1 MTVIRK
7 RTGDKG
13 GCCNPY
19 SELQLEIERV
29 DQTAIDAKT
38 IANNA
43 EATVNANMGKINDA
57 IAIAPQVETNTANIS
72 QHENRINTNTT
83 NINKNTIDIQEQD
96 KDITAL
102 KTKTIQNENRINTNT
117 TNINK
122 NTTDIQK
129 QGEDIVALKTKTNEN
144 ENRINTNTTNINK
157 NTTDIQKQG
166 EDIVALKTKTNDNS
180 AAIKV
185 LEDEVGPE
193 TVAGTIQYR
202 LKNIDTKLPT
212 AIKEVEM
219 VADASTVTHKATHI
233 SGTAES
239 DALPVVSR
247 TQAGI
252 MSASVYAAMEDVIA
266 NNTSRISVLEQSA
279 LTYDISGLVSADP
292 TNAEISAAF
301 QQKYPNIPI
310 QPGIRVAD
318 YNNAHFW
325 QYGNNM
331 WILLTQINIQ
341 TATNDSLGI
350 VKGSNTDGKV
360 FVETD
365 GSMSLKGYDA
375 LVSKDA
381 THDSKINTLEV
392 GLGNANAR
400 IDATN
405 TNVAN
410 NAADI
415 VAANNEIATN
425 TNDINGLK
433 GRMATAEEQIATHD
447 TKINQHTQSINGL
460 TTDVNGLE
468 SRMSTAEGQ
477 ISTNE
482 TNINQHTQSIN
493 GLSTDVND
501 LKSRMST
508 AEGQISTNETNIN
521 QHTQSING
529 LSTDVNGL
537 KTSKQDKLIA
547 GNGISIA
554 GDGKTISASGAWII
568 HDHANTDDI
577 FTVSITDSQHP
588 VYLNILKDLK
598 FCVYNI
604 FGPKSLSTSANRPP
618 SIEYLEF
625 NLPKGNYAIQCYSL
639 IGITFLYQDAPSPQQ
654 TSSTYQSYIGVS
666 STGEVSLNLK
676 FRYKRDSDK
685 QIVTTE
691 KQLFIT
697 PKENMQHRVYQLP
710 DIINNYNMAKAVG
723 IKNYDYPD
731 KEIISAL
738 LIKYQN

>member
-13 GCCNPY
+13 GCCSPY

-29 DQTAIDAKT
+29 DRTALDAKT
-38 IANNA
+38 TANNA
-43 EATVNANMGKINDA
+43 EATVNTNMDKINDA
-57 IAIAPQVETNTANIS
+57 IAVVPQVETNTENIA
-72 QHENRINTNTT
+72 QHESRINTNTT

-96 KDITAL
+96 KDIAAL
-102 KTKTIQNENRINTNT
+102 KTKTIENENRINTNT

-122 NTTDIQK
+122 NTNDIQK
-129 QGEDIVALKTKTNEN
+129 QGEDIAALKTKTNEN

-157 NTTDIQKQG
+157 NTNDIQKQS
-166 EDIVALKTKTNDNS
+166 EDIAALKTKTNDNS
-180 AAIKV
+180 AAIEA
-185 LEDEVGPE
+185 LENEVGPE

-219 VADASTVTHKATHI
+219 IADASTVTHKATHI

-247 TQAGI
+247 EQAGI

-279 LTYDISGLVSADP
+279 LTYDISGLVSSDP

-301 QQKYPNIPI
+301 HQKYPNIPI

-331 WILLTQINIQ
+331 WILLTQIDIQ
-341 TATNDSLGI
+341 PATNGSLGV
-350 VKGSNTDGKV
+350 VKGSTIDGKI

-381 THDSKINTLEV
+381 THDSKIGTLET

-410 NAADI
+410 NAQDI
-415 VAANNEIATN
+415 ATANGNISTN

-433 GRMATAEEQIATHD
+433 GRMDTAEGQIATHE
-447 TKINQHTQSINGL
+447 TKITQNTQSINGL
-460 TTDVNGLE
+460 TTDVNG
-468 SRMSTAEGQ
+468 
-477 ISTNE
+477 
-482 TNINQHTQSIN
+482 
-493 GLSTDVND
+493 

-508 AEGQISTNETNIN
+508 AEGQISTNETNITQN
-521 QHTQSING
+521 TQSINGLTTDVNGLKSRMSTAEGQISTNETNIDQHTQSING
-529 LSTDVNGL
+529 LSTEINGL
-537 KTSKQDKLIA
+537 KTSKQDKLTA
-547 GNGISIA
+547 GNNITIENNVISVKQWKVLQSSTPSSLRTIYEMTSSAITVKKTFRIKVCFGTINYDGGVHATLGSIEKGVYAINSNKSVCSVGA
-554 GDGKTISASGAWII
+554 GATMAQEGNSNSTLFIGWCLSRYKNASTGSVLQLSYGTQIMASLI
-568 HDHANTDDI
+568 D
-577 FTVSITDSQHP
+577 
-588 VYLNILKDLK
+588 KD
-598 FCVYNI
+598 YNI
-604 FGPKSLSTSANRPP
+604 PADTVRYDVNVDNCNTFNNNGGLGPYTFC
-618 SIEYLEF
+618 IEYLDE
-625 NLPKGNYAIQCYSL
+625 
-639 IGITFLYQDAPSPQQ
+639 
-654 TSSTYQSYIGVS
+654 
-666 STGEVSLNLK
+666 
-676 FRYKRDSDK
+676 
-685 QIVTTE
+685 
-691 KQLFIT
+691 
-697 PKENMQHRVYQLP
+697 
-710 DIINNYNMAKAVG
+710 
-723 IKNYDYPD
+723 
-731 KEIISAL
+731 
-738 LIKYQN
+738 

>member
-7 RTGDKG
+7 RSGDKG

-38 IANNA
+38 TANNA
-43 EATVNANMGKINDA
+43 EATVNANMGKINEA
-57 IAIAPQVETNTANIS
+57 IAVVPQVETNTENIAVHQGWLS
-72 QHENRINTNTT
+72 ANTT
-83 NINKNTIDIQEQD
+83 DINKNTSKLKEQE

-102 KTKTIQNENRINTNT
+102 KTKT
-117 TNINK
+117 
-122 NTTDIQK
+122 
-129 QGEDIVALKTKTNEN
+129 
-144 ENRINTNTTNINK
+144 
-157 NTTDIQKQG
+157 
-166 EDIVALKTKTNDNS
+166 NDS
-180 AAIKV
+180 AAAIKA

-202 LKNIDTKLPT
+202 LQDIDTKLPT

-219 VADASTVTHKATHI
+219 IADASTVTHKATHI

-279 LTYDISGLVSADP
+279 LTYDISGLVSANP

-301 QQKYPNIPI
+301 HQKYPNIPI

-318 YNNAHFW
+318 YDNAHFW
-325 QYGNNM
+325 QYGNGT
-331 WILLTQINIQ
+331 WIQLTQVANVQ
-341 TATNDSLGI
+341 TATNDSLGV

-415 VAANNEIATN
+415 VAANGNISTN

-433 GRMATAEEQIATHD
+433 GRMATAEGQIA
-447 TKINQHTQSINGL
+447 
-460 TTDVNGLE
+460 
-468 SRMSTAEGQ
+468 
-477 ISTNE
+477 
-482 TNINQHTQSIN
+482 
-493 GLSTDVND
+493 
-501 LKSRMST
+501 
-508 AEGQISTNETNIN
+508 TNETNIN

-537 KTSKQDKLIA
+537 KTDVNDLKNSKGGNWKVYTGTFNDLFTTQVSGSTYSISLNKPIHINFIHKLYASPYDKIFTNELTIMPFKYN
-547 GNGISIA
+547 GNLSNNIQYLYIGEVKLGLSGTSA
-554 GDGKTISASGAWII
+554 DGGKAYVYIKLSTTSGTEFSLRADENNKFTLKNTTDITIPNDYGRFAII
-568 HDHANTDDI
+568 HV
-577 FTVSITDSQHP
+577 F
-588 VYLNILKDLK
+588 
-598 FCVYNI
+598 
-604 FGPKSLSTSANRPP
+604 
-618 SIEYLEF
+618 E
-625 NLPKGNYAIQCYSL
+625 
-639 IGITFLYQDAPSPQQ
+639 
-654 TSSTYQSYIGVS
+654 
-666 STGEVSLNLK
+666 
-676 FRYKRDSDK
+676 
-685 QIVTTE
+685 
-691 KQLFIT
+691 
-697 PKENMQHRVYQLP
+697 
-710 DIINNYNMAKAVG
+710 
-723 IKNYDYPD
+723 
-731 KEIISAL
+731 
-738 LIKYQN
+738 

>member
-29 DQTAIDAKT
+29 DQTALDAKT
-38 IANNA
+38 TANNA
-43 EATVNANMGKINDA
+43 EAYLNTINGKVNEA
-57 IAIAPQVETNTANIS
+57 IAVVPQVQTNTEAITA
-72 QHENRINTNTT
+72 HGAELTDHDTRIHTNTIV
-83 NINKNTIDIQEQD
+83 NDQ
-96 KDITAL
+96 
-102 KTKTIQNENRINTNT
+102 QN
-117 TNINK
+117 
-122 NTTDIQK
+122 TDI
-129 QGEDIVALKTKTNEN
+129 A
-144 ENRINTNTTNINK
+144 
-157 NTTDIQKQG
+157 
-166 EDIVALKTKTNDNS
+166 ALKTKTNDN
-180 AAIKV
+180 ATAIEA

-219 VADASTVTHKATHI
+219 IANASTVTHKSTHI
-233 SGTAES
+233 SGTTES

-247 TQAGI
+247 EQAGI

-279 LTYDISGLVSADP
+279 PTYDISGLVGPNP

-301 QQKYPNIPI
+301 TQKYPNVPI
-310 QPGIRVAD
+310 QAGLRVAD
-318 YNNAHFW
+318 YDNAHFW
-325 QYGNNM
+325 QYGKNT
-331 WILLTQINIQ
+331 WILLTQIDVQ
-341 TATNDSLGI
+341 MATNQSLGI
-350 VKGSNTDGKV
+350 VKGSSTDGKI

-375 LVSKDA
+375 LVSKDT
-381 THDSKINTLEV
+381 THDSKISTLET
-392 GLGNANAR
+392 GLSNANAR

-410 NAADI
+410 NAAAI
-415 VAANNEIATN
+415 TAANGNISTN
-425 TNDINGLK
+425 TNDIDGLK
-433 GRMATAEEQIATHD
+433 GRMATTEGQIATHE
-447 TKINQHTQSINGL
+447 TK
-460 TTDVNGLE
+460 
-468 SRMSTAEGQ
+468 
-477 ISTNE
+477 
-482 TNINQHTQSIN
+482 
-493 GLSTDVND
+493 
-501 LKSRMST
+501 
-508 AEGQISTNETNIN
+508 IN

-537 KTSKQDKLIA
+537 KTDVNGLKTDVNGLKTDVNGLKDRMATAEGQIATHETKIDQHTQSINGLTTDVNNLKTNKQDKLIA

-554 GDGKTISASGAWII
+554 GDGKTISASGTWII

-577 FTVSITDSQHP
+577 FTVSITNSEQP

-598 FCVYNI
+598 FCIYNI
-604 FGPKSLSTSANRPP
+604 FGPKSVSTNRPP

-625 NLPKGNYAIQCYSL
+625 NLPKGNYAIQCYNY
-639 IGITFLYQDAPSPQQ
+639 IGINFLYRGENTPQQ
-654 TSSTYQSYIGVS
+654 TTNTYQSYISVS
-666 STGEVSLNLK
+666 STGEVSLYLK
-676 FRYKRDSDK
+676 FKYKRDSDK
-685 QIVTTE
+685 QLVNADQ
-691 KQLFIT
+691 QLLIT
-697 PKENMQHRVYQLP
+697 PKANMQHRVYQLP

-723 IKNYDYPD
+723 ISDSDYAN

>member
-7 RTGDKG
+7 RSGDKG

-38 IANNA
+38 TANNA
-43 EATVNANMGKINDA
+43 EATVNANMGKINEA
-57 IAIAPQVETNTANIS
+57 IAVVPQVETNTANIS

-102 KTKTIQNENRINTNT
+102 KTKT
-117 TNINK
+117 
-122 NTTDIQK
+122 
-129 QGEDIVALKTKTNEN
+129 
-144 ENRINTNTTNINK
+144 
-157 NTTDIQKQG
+157 
-166 EDIVALKTKTNDNS
+166 NDN
-180 AAIKV
+180 AVAIKA

-219 VADASTVTHKATHI
+219 IADASTVTHKATHI

-279 LTYDISGLVSADP
+279 LTYDISGLVSANP

-341 TATNDSLGI
+341 TATNDSLGT
-350 VKGSNTDGKV
+350 VKGSDTDGKV

-415 VAANNEIATN
+415 VTANGNISTN

-433 GRMATAEEQIATHD
+433 GRMATAEGQIATHE
-447 TKINQHTQSINGL
+447 TNINQHTQSINGL
-460 TTDVNGLE
+460 TTDVN
-468 SRMSTAEGQ
+468 A
-477 ISTNE
+477 IKTN
-482 TNINQHTQSIN
+482 
-493 GLSTDVND
+493 
-501 LKSRMST
+501 
-508 AEGQISTNETNIN
+508 
-521 QHTQSING
+521 
-529 LSTDVNGL
+529 
-537 KTSKQDKLIA
+537 KQDKLIA
-547 GNGISIA
+547 GTNITIGT
-554 GDGKTISASGAWII
+554 DGKTISASGGKEYTAGEGINISADGII
-568 HDHANTDDI
+568 STKAPTEITVYSPVVLYNKTYPNSVSQSTSDQVTTITFGTGKRTVNSYSIPTTNKLTTFSTKNISTQQYYFKYIDFVYPDFIPRDKTVNINVIVLDSEYSMIHTESKNIIINNLTD
-577 FTVSITDSQHP
+577 TD
-588 VYLNILKDLK
+588 YLNI
-598 FCVYNI
+598 
-604 FGPKSLSTSANRPP
+604 PLSTPRNKNWSV
-618 SIEYLEF
+618 YL
-625 NLPKGNYAIQCYSL
+625 
-639 IGITFLYQDAPSPQQ
+639 
-654 TSSTYQSYIGVS
+654 
-666 STGEVSLNLK
+666 
-676 FRYKRDSDK
+676 
-685 QIVTTE
+685 
-691 KQLFIT
+691 
-697 PKENMQHRVYQLP
+697 
-710 DIINNYNMAKAVG
+710 INASW
-723 IKNYDYPD
+723 D
-731 KEIISAL
+731 
-738 LIKYQN
+738 

>member
-7 RTGDKG
+7 RSGDKG

-38 IANNA
+38 TANNA
-43 EATVNANMGKINDA
+43 EATVNANMGKINEA
-57 IAIAPQVETNTANIS
+57 IAVVPQVETNTENIAVHQGWLS
-72 QHENRINTNTT
+72 ANTT
-83 NINKNTIDIQEQD
+83 DINKNASKLKEQE

-102 KTKTIQNENRINTNT
+102 KTKT
-117 TNINK
+117 
-122 NTTDIQK
+122 
-129 QGEDIVALKTKTNEN
+129 
-144 ENRINTNTTNINK
+144 
-157 NTTDIQKQG
+157 
-166 EDIVALKTKTNDNS
+166 NDS
-180 AAIKV
+180 ATAIKA

-202 LKNIDTKLPT
+202 LQDIDTKLPT

-219 VADASTVTHKATHI
+219 IADASTVTHKATHI

-301 QQKYPNIPI
+301 QQKYPSIPI

-415 VAANNEIATN
+415 VTANGNISTN

-433 GRMATAEEQIATHD
+433 GRMATAEGQIATHE
-447 TKINQHTQSINGL
+447 TKITQHTQSINGL
-460 TTDVNGLE
+460 TTDVN
-468 SRMSTAEGQ
+468 A
-477 ISTNE
+477 IKTN
-482 TNINQHTQSIN
+482 
-493 GLSTDVND
+493 
-501 LKSRMST
+501 
-508 AEGQISTNETNIN
+508 
-521 QHTQSING
+521 
-529 LSTDVNGL
+529 
-537 KTSKQDKLIA
+537 KQDKLIA
-547 GNGISIA
+547 GTNITIGT
-554 GDGKTISASGAWII
+554 DGKTISASGGKEYTAGEGINISADGII
-568 HDHANTDDI
+568 STKAPTEITVYSPVVLYSKKYPTSVSQSTSDQVTTITFGTGKRTVNSYSIPTTNKLTTFSTKNITTQQYYFKYIDFVYPDFIPRDKTVNINVIVLDNEYSMIYTESKNIIINNLTD
-577 FTVSITDSQHP
+577 TD
-588 VYLNILKDLK
+588 YLNI
-598 FCVYNI
+598 
-604 FGPKSLSTSANRPP
+604 PLSTCRN
-618 SIEYLEF
+618 INWNVYL
-625 NLPKGNYAIQCYSL
+625 
-639 IGITFLYQDAPSPQQ
+639 
-654 TSSTYQSYIGVS
+654 
-666 STGEVSLNLK
+666 
-676 FRYKRDSDK
+676 
-685 QIVTTE
+685 
-691 KQLFIT
+691 
-697 PKENMQHRVYQLP
+697 
-710 DIINNYNMAKAVG
+710 INASWN
-723 IKNYDYPD
+723 
-731 KEIISAL
+731 
-738 LIKYQN
+738 

>member
-7 RTGDKG
+7 RSGDKG

-43 EATVNANMGKINDA
+43 EATINSNMGKINDA

-83 NINKNTIDIQEQD
+83 NINKNTIDNQEQD

-102 KTKTIQNENRINTNT
+102 KTKTIENENRININT
-117 TNINK
+117 ININE
-122 NTTDIQK
+122 NTIDIQK
-129 QGEDIVALKTKTNEN
+129 QSEDIVALKTKTNN
-144 ENRINTNTTNINK
+144 
-157 NTTDIQKQG
+157 
-166 EDIVALKTKTNDNS
+166 NS
-180 AAIKV
+180 AAIEA

-219 VADASTVTHKATHI
+219 IADASTVTHKATHI

-415 VAANNEIATN
+415 VTANGNISTN

-447 TKINQHTQSINGL
+447 TKINQHTQSI
-460 TTDVNGLE
+460 
-468 SRMSTAEGQ
+468 S
-477 ISTNE
+477 
-482 TNINQHTQSIN
+482 
-493 GLSTDVND
+493 GLSTDING
-501 LKSRMST
+501 LNSRMST

-547 GNGISIA
+547 GTGIAIA
-554 GDGKTISASGAWII
+554 SDGKTISTIGGGLNVYTGSINDLI
-568 HDHANTDDI
+568 SFTSPKI
-577 FTVSITDSQHP
+577 FEIKKSFVFQVFMGFNCVS
-588 VYLNILKDLK
+588 VFL
-598 FCVYNI
+598 
-604 FGPKSLSTSANRPP
+604 PKSKYVSTEDLP
-618 SIEYLEF
+618 SIDFYF
-625 NLPKGNYAIQCYSL
+625 PKYDNRYAITL
-639 IGITFLYQDAPSPQQ
+639 WFLNGSV
-654 TSSTYQSYIGVS
+654 GVS
-666 STGEVSLNLK
+666 V
-676 FRYKRDSDK
+676 DSSSK
-685 QIVTTE
+685 ELQYMTQITTE
-691 KQLFIT
+691 TINYSQ
-697 PKENMQHRVYQLP
+697 ENRYRILTQ
-710 DIINNYNMAKAVG
+710 
-723 IKNYDYPD
+723 
-731 KEIISAL
+731 
-738 LIKYQN
+738 

>member
-7 RTGDKG
+7 RSGDKG

-38 IANNA
+38 TANNA
-43 EATVNANMGKINDA
+43 EATINANIGKINEA
-57 IAIAPQVETNTANIS
+57 IAIVPQVETNTENIAVHQGWLS
-72 QHENRINTNTT
+72 ANTT
-83 NINKNTIDIQEQD
+83 DINKNTSKLKEQE

-102 KTKTIQNENRINTNT
+102 KTKT
-117 TNINK
+117 
-122 NTTDIQK
+122 
-129 QGEDIVALKTKTNEN
+129 
-144 ENRINTNTTNINK
+144 
-157 NTTDIQKQG
+157 
-166 EDIVALKTKTNDNS
+166 NDS
-180 AAIKV
+180 AAAIEA
-185 LEDEVGPE
+185 LENEVGPE

-202 LKNIDTKLPT
+202 LQDIDTKLPT

-219 VADASTVTHKATHI
+219 IADASTVTHKATHI

-247 TQAGI
+247 EQAGI

-279 LTYDISGLVSADP
+279 LTYDISGLVSANP

-318 YNNAHFW
+318 YDNAHFW
-325 QYGNNM
+325 QYGNGT
-331 WILLTQINIQ
+331 WIQLTQVANVQI
-341 TATNDSLGI
+341 ATNDSLGV

-415 VAANNEIATN
+415 VTANGNISTN

-433 GRMATAEEQIATHD
+433 GRMATAEGQIATNE
-447 TKINQHTQSINGL
+447 TNINQHTQSINGL
-460 TTDVNGLE
+460 TTDVNALKTNKQNKL
-468 SRMSTAEGQ
+468 TAGD
-477 ISTNE
+477 
-482 TNINQHTQSIN
+482 NITI
-493 GLSTDVND
+493 VND
-501 LKSRMST
+501 
-508 AEGQISTNETNIN
+508 
-521 QHTQSING
+521 
-529 LSTDVNGL
+529 V
-537 KTSKQDKLIA
+537 
-547 GNGISIA
+547 
-554 GDGKTISASGAWII
+554 ISASGKKKIYTGTIESLIDWVPRQKFEIKQEFDIEFIYTNEQHAAHII
-568 HDHANTDDI
+568 RKTISKQKLTYRTTNSGWQASSMIYTFIDEQNQSNNQSVT
-577 FTVSITDSQHP
+577 FSITESFNNPSSP
-588 VYLNILKDLK
+588 VLIIKAIIK
-598 FCVYNI
+598 I
-604 FGPKSLSTSANRPP
+604 SSSLT
-618 SIEYLEF
+618 IYLE
-625 NLPKGNYAIQCYSL
+625 NHPDINYDDH
-639 IGITFLYQDAPSPQQ
+639 YQIND
-654 TSSTYQSYIGVS
+654 YQ
-666 STGEVSLNLK
+666 
-676 FRYKRDSDK
+676 
-685 QIVTTE
+685 VTTE
-691 KQLFIT
+691 DC
-697 PKENMQHRVYQLP
+697 P
-710 DIINNYNMAKAVG
+710 INQGGVG
-723 IKNYDYPD
+723 YKFRLYV
-731 KEIISAL
+731 
-738 LIKYQN
+738 

>member
-7 RTGDKG
+7 RSGDKG

-83 NINKNTIDIQEQD
+83 NINKNT
-96 KDITAL
+96 
-102 KTKTIQNENRINTNT
+102 
-117 TNINK
+117 
-122 NTTDIQK
+122 TDIQK
-129 QGEDIVALKTKTNEN
+129 QS
-144 ENRINTNTTNINK
+144 
-157 NTTDIQKQG
+157 

-180 AAIKV
+180 AAIEV

-219 VADASTVTHKATHI
+219 IADASTVTHKATHI

-266 NNTSRISVLEQSA
+266 NNTSRISILEQSA

-415 VAANNEIATN
+415 VTANGNISTN

-460 TTDVNGLE
+460 STD
-468 SRMSTAEGQ
+468 
-477 ISTNE
+477 
-482 TNINQHTQSIN
+482 IN
-493 GLSTDVND
+493 GLN
-501 LKSRMST
+501 SRMST

-547 GNGISIA
+547 GTGIAIA
-554 GDGKTISASGAWII
+554 SDGKTISTIGGGLNVYTGSINDLI
-568 HDHANTDDI
+568 SFTSTKI
-577 FTVSITDSQHP
+577 FEIKKSFVFQVFMGFNCVS
-588 VYLNILKDLK
+588 VFL
-598 FCVYNI
+598 
-604 FGPKSLSTSANRPP
+604 PKSKYVSTEDLP
-618 SIEYLEF
+618 SIEFYF
-625 NLPKGNYAIQCYSL
+625 PKFDKRYE
-639 IGITFLYQDAPSPQQ
+639 ITLWFLNGSV
-654 TSSTYQSYIGVS
+654 GVS
-666 STGEVSLNLK
+666 VGSSSKELQYMT
-676 FRYKRDSDK
+676 
-685 QIVTTE
+685 QITTE
-691 KQLFIT
+691 TINYSQ
-697 PKENMQHRVYQLP
+697 ENRYRILTQ
-710 DIINNYNMAKAVG
+710 
-723 IKNYDYPD
+723 
-731 KEIISAL
+731 
-738 LIKYQN
+738 

>member
-7 RTGDKG
+7 RSGDKG

-38 IANNA
+38 TANNA
-43 EATVNANMGKINDA
+43 EAMVNANMGKINEA
-57 IAIAPQVETNTANIS
+57 IAIVPQVETNTENIAIHQGWLS
-72 QHENRINTNTT
+72 ANTT
-83 NINKNTIDIQEQD
+83 DINKNTSKLKEQE

-102 KTKTIQNENRINTNT
+102 KTKT
-117 TNINK
+117 
-122 NTTDIQK
+122 
-129 QGEDIVALKTKTNEN
+129 
-144 ENRINTNTTNINK
+144 
-157 NTTDIQKQG
+157 
-166 EDIVALKTKTNDNS
+166 NDS
-180 AAIKV
+180 AAAIKA

-202 LKNIDTKLPT
+202 LQDIDTKLPT

-219 VADASTVTHKATHI
+219 IADASTVTHKATHI

-279 LTYDISGLVSADP
+279 LTYDISGLVSANP

-301 QQKYPNIPI
+301 HQKYPNIPI

-318 YNNAHFW
+318 YDNAHFW
-325 QYGNNM
+325 QYGNGT
-331 WILLTQINIQ
+331 WIQLTQVANVQ
-341 TATNDSLGI
+341 TATNDSLGV

-415 VAANNEIATN
+415 VTANGNISTN

-433 GRMATAEEQIATHD
+433 GRMATAEGQIATHE

-460 TTDVNGLE
+460 TTDVNGL
-468 SRMSTAEGQ
+468 
-477 ISTNE
+477 
-482 TNINQHTQSIN
+482 
-493 GLSTDVND
+493 
-501 LKSRMST
+501 K
-508 AEGQISTNETNIN
+508 
-521 QHTQSING
+521 
-529 LSTDVNGL
+529 TDVNGL
-537 KTSKQDKLIA
+537 KTDVNDKQGKWSVTNRSLTEFIVVDHTAKSVEITRDLFIEFFNRKSSNA
-547 GNGISIA
+547 IYHSSIIIPKIKYTNLNNNDNINFYNTNPGNGYYDLIYIVYK
-554 GDGKTISASGAWII
+554 DSG
-568 HDHANTDDI
+568 
-577 FTVSITDSQHP
+577 
-588 VYLNILKDLK
+588 
-598 FCVYNI
+598 
-604 FGPKSLSTSANRPP
+604 
-618 SIEYLEF
+618 
-625 NLPKGNYAIQCYSL
+625 YSL
-639 IGITFLYQDAPSPQQ
+639 GIHVHHDGISFTNPPDIDNYQ
-654 TSSTYQSYIGVS
+654 
-666 STGEVSLNLK
+666 L
-676 FRYKRDSDK
+676 
-685 QIVTTE
+685 TTE
-691 KQLFIT
+691 VLS
-697 PKENMQHRVYQLP
+697 
-710 DIINNYNMAKAVG
+710 
-723 IKNYDYPD
+723 KNDVKVDYCFR
-731 KEIISAL
+731 IRI
-738 LIKYQN
+738 QN

>member
-7 RTGDKG
+7 RSGDKG

-43 EATVNANMGKINDA
+43 EATINSNMGKINDA

-72 QHENRINTNTT
+72 QHEDRINTNTT

-102 KTKTIQNENRINTNT
+102 KTKTVENENRINTNT

-122 NTTDIQK
+122 NTIDIQK
-129 QGEDIVALKTKTNEN
+129 QSEDIVALKTKTNEN

-157 NTTDIQKQG
+157 NTTDIQKQS

-180 AAIKV
+180 AAIEV

-212 AIKEVEM
+212 AIKEVGI

-252 MSASVYAAMEDVIA
+252 ISASVYAAMEDVIA

-447 TKINQHTQSINGL
+447 TKITHN
-460 TTDVNGLE
+460 
-468 SRMSTAEGQ
+468 
-477 ISTNE
+477 
-482 TNINQHTQSIN
+482 TQSIN
-493 GLSTDVND
+493 GLSTDVNG

-521 QHTQSING
+521 G
-529 LSTDVNGL
+529 LTTDVNGL
-537 KTSKQDKLIA
+537 KTNKQNKLT
-547 GNGISIA
+547 A
-554 GDGKTISASGAWII
+554 GDNITIVNDVISASGKKKIYTGTIESLIDWVPRQKFEIKQEFDIEFIYTNAQGLAHIVRKTI
-568 HDHANTDDI
+568 SKQKLTYRSTNSGTFAKSMNYTFIDEQNQSDDQSVK
-577 FTVSITDSQHP
+577 FSITESFNNSSNPVLIIKATIRISPSLTIHLENHP
-588 VYLNILKDLK
+588 N
-598 FCVYNI
+598 
-604 FGPKSLSTSANRPP
+604 TS
-618 SIEYLEF
+618 YDDH
-625 NLPKGNYAIQCYSL
+625 
-639 IGITFLYQDAPSPQQ
+639 YQIND
-654 TSSTYQSYIGVS
+654 YQ
-666 STGEVSLNLK
+666 
-676 FRYKRDSDK
+676 
-685 QIVTTE
+685 VTTE
-691 KQLFIT
+691 DC
-697 PKENMQHRVYQLP
+697 P
-710 DIINNYNMAKAVG
+710 INQGGVG
-723 IKNYDYPD
+723 YKFRLYV
-731 KEIISAL
+731 
-738 LIKYQN
+738 

>member
-38 IANNA
+38 AANNA
-43 EATVNANMGKINDA
+43 EATVNANMDKINDA
-57 IAIAPQVETNTANIS
+57 IAIAPQVQTNTQNIA
-72 QHENRINTNTT
+72 QHESRINANTT
-83 NINKNTIDIQEQD
+83 EINKNTINIQEQD
-96 KDITAL
+96 KDIT
-102 KTKTIQNENRINTNT
+102 
-117 TNINK
+117 
-122 NTTDIQK
+122 
-129 QGEDIVALKTKTNEN
+129 ALKTKTNEN

-157 NTTDIQKQG
+157 NTNDIQKQS
-166 EDIVALKTKTNDNS
+166 EDIVALNTKTNDNS
-180 AAIKV
+180 AAIEA
-185 LEDEVGPE
+185 LEGEVGPE

-219 VADASTVTHKATHI
+219 IADASTVTHKATHI

-247 TQAGI
+247 DQAGI
-252 MSASVYAAMEDVIA
+252 MSSSVYAAMEDVIA

-331 WILLTQINIQ
+331 WVLLTQIDVQ
-341 TATNDSLGI
+341 VATNQSLGV
-350 VKGSNTDGKV
+350 VKGSDTDGKV

-375 LVSKDA
+375 LVAKDA
-381 THDSKINTLEV
+381 THDSRIDTLET
-392 GLGNANAR
+392 GLGDANAR

-410 NAADI
+410 NAQDI
-415 VAANNEIATN
+415 TTANGNISTN

-433 GRMATAEEQIATHD
+433 TRMD
-447 TKINQHTQSINGL
+447 
-460 TTDVNGLE
+460 
-468 SRMSTAEGQ
+468 TAEGQ
-477 ISTNE
+477 IATHE
-482 TNINQHTQSIN
+482 TKITQNTQSIN
-493 GLSTDVND
+493 GLSTDVNG

-521 QHTQSING
+521 QQTQSING
-529 LSTDVNGL
+529 LLTEVNAL
-537 KTSKQDKLIA
+537 KINAQTKPK
-547 GNGISIA
+547 
-554 GDGKTISASGAWII
+554 
-568 HDHANTDDI
+568 
-577 FTVSITDSQHP
+577 
-588 VYLNILKDLK
+588 
-598 FCVYNI
+598 VYN
-604 FGPKSLSTSANRPP
+604 GPIEDLIQYDGTYITTSGFIISYSYQGIYNRYIPP
-618 SIEYLEF
+618 LKILQT
-625 NLPKGNYAIQCYSL
+625 PINY
-639 IGITFLYQDAPSPQQ
+639 
-654 TSSTYQSYIGVS
+654 GVS
-666 STGEVSLNLK
+666 YYIDKIVIEND
-676 FRYKRDSDK
+676 YKMG
-685 QIVTTE
+685 IVITKSSPTE
-691 KQLFIT
+691 DVYVIKVMIGGNTATKVNTFI
-697 PKENMQHRVYQLP
+697 
-710 DIINNYNMAKAVG
+710 NYSNHNEYM
-723 IKNYDYPD
+723 IYTY
-731 KEIISAL
+731 
-738 LIKYQN
+738 

>member
-38 IANNA
+38 TANNA
-43 EATVNANMGKINDA
+43 EATINANIDKVNEA
-57 IAIAPQVETNTANIS
+57 IAVVPQVETNTGNIA
-72 QHENRINTNTT
+72 QHESRINANTT
-83 NINKNTIDIQEQD
+83 DINKNKIDIQEQG
-96 KDITAL
+96 KDIAAL
-102 KTKTIQNENRINTNT
+102 KTKA
-117 TNINK
+117 
-122 NTTDIQK
+122 TDN
-129 QGEDIVALKTKTNEN
+129 A
-144 ENRINTNTTNINK
+144 
-157 NTTDIQKQG
+157 
-166 EDIVALKTKTNDNS
+166 
-180 AAIKV
+180 AAIKA

-202 LKNIDTKLPT
+202 LKDIDTKLPT

-219 VADASTVTHKATHI
+219 IADASTVTHKATHI
-233 SGTAES
+233 SGAAES

-247 TQAGI
+247 DQAGI

-331 WILLTQINIQ
+331 WILLTQVNIQ
-341 TATNDSLGI
+341 TATNESLGI
-350 VKGSNTDGKV
+350 VKGSNADGKV

-381 THDSKINTLEV
+381 THDSKIGTLEA

-415 VAANNEIATN
+415 VTANGNISTN
-425 TNDINGLK
+425 TNDISGLK
-433 GRMATAEEQIATHD
+433 GRMATAEGQIATHE
-447 TKINQHTQSINGL
+447 TKIDQHTQSINGL
-460 TTDVNGLE
+460 TTDVNTL
-468 SRMSTAEGQ
+468 Q
-477 ISTNE
+477 
-482 TNINQHTQSIN
+482 
-493 GLSTDVND
+493 
-501 LKSRMST
+501 
-508 AEGQISTNETNIN
+508 
-521 QHTQSING
+521 
-529 LSTDVNGL
+529 
-537 KTSKQDKLIA
+537 TSKQSNWHVTNRTIQSIITVDNNYVHVTEDVIIELFFFQSSDHTVTMIHILKGDYTFDKSGYIYFKGGQYYNSQDELMIRVNRENVNLYQIKIH
-547 GNGISIA
+547 GQSIPPNV
-554 GDGKTISASGAWII
+554 
-568 HDHANTDDI
+568 NTD
-577 FTVSITDSQHP
+577 
-588 VYLNILKDLK
+588 L
-598 FCVYNI
+598 
-604 FGPKSLSTSANRPP
+604 
-618 SIEYLEF
+618 
-625 NLPKGNYAIQCYSL
+625 
-639 IGITFLYQDAPSPQQ
+639 
-654 TSSTYQSYIGVS
+654 STYQY
-666 STGEVSLNLK
+666 
-676 FRYKRDSDK
+676 
-685 QIVTTE
+685 TTE
-691 KQLFIT
+691 IMPYTIQNEKGFRI
-697 PKENMQHRVYQLP
+697 RV
-710 DIINNYNMAKAVG
+710 K
-723 IKNYDYPD
+723 
-731 KEIISAL
+731 S
-738 LIKYQN
+738 

>member
-7 RTGDKG
+7 RSGDKG

-83 NINKNTIDIQEQD
+83 NINKNTIDIQEQG

-102 KTKTIQNENRINTNT
+102 KTKTIENENRINTNT
-117 TNINK
+117 ININN
-122 NTTDIQK
+122 NTIDIQEH
-129 QGEDIVALKTKTNEN
+129 GEDIVALKTKTNN
-144 ENRINTNTTNINK
+144 
-157 NTTDIQKQG
+157 
-166 EDIVALKTKTNDNS
+166 NS
-180 AAIKV
+180 AAIEV

-202 LKNIDTKLPT
+202 LKNIDAKLPT

-219 VADASTVTHKATHI
+219 IADASTVTHKATHI

-247 TQAGI
+247 TKAGI

-266 NNTSRISVLEQSA
+266 NNTSRIGVLEQSA
-279 LTYDISGLVSADP
+279 TTYDISGLVSADP

-350 VKGSNTDGKV
+350 VKGSDTDGKI

-415 VAANNEIATN
+415 VTANGNISTN

-447 TKINQHTQSINGL
+447 TKINQHTQSI
-460 TTDVNGLE
+460 T
-468 SRMSTAEGQ
+468 
-477 ISTNE
+477 
-482 TNINQHTQSIN
+482 
-493 GLSTDVND
+493 GLSTDVNG

-537 KTSKQDKLIA
+537 KSRMSTAEGQISTNETNINQHTQSI
-547 GNGISIA
+547 NGLS
-554 GDGKTISASGAWII
+554 
-568 HDHANTDDI
+568 TD
-577 FTVSITDSQHP
+577 VNNKE
-588 VYLNILKDLK
+588 NILKTSS
-598 FCVYNI
+598 
-604 FGPKSLSTSANRPP
+604 KSLSYYLSFPSNKLKVNYDFELLCYKYNGSDRLSITRINCPKGTYTLNNDKYVEFASQYNLYLRVKRDNSGNITYELNIENTTITDITNNYRIYSD
-618 SIEYLEF
+618 SIE
-625 NLPKGNYAIQCYSL
+625 
-639 IGITFLYQDAPSPQQ
+639 IGP
-654 TSSTYQSYIGVS
+654 TYFADNFSQ
-666 STGEVSLNLK
+666 
-676 FRYKRDSDK
+676 
-685 QIVTTE
+685 
-691 KQLFIT
+691 
-697 PKENMQHRVYQLP
+697 
-710 DIINNYNMAKAVG
+710 NYNVG
-723 IKNYDYPD
+723 YKIRSRDV
-731 KEIISAL
+731 
-738 LIKYQN
+738 

>member
-7 RTGDKG
+7 RSGDKG

-83 NINKNTIDIQEQD
+83 NINKNTIDIQEQN

-102 KTKTIQNENRINTNT
+102 KTKTI
-117 TNINK
+117 
-122 NTTDIQK
+122 
-129 QGEDIVALKTKTNEN
+129 EN

-157 NTTDIQKQG
+157 NTTDIQKQS
-166 EDIVALKTKTNDNS
+166 EDIVALKTKTNNNS
-180 AAIKV
+180 AAIEA
-185 LEDEVGPE
+185 LENEVGPE

-219 VADASTVTHKATHI
+219 IADASTVTHKATHI

-279 LTYDISGLVSADP
+279 LTYDISGLVSAEP

-415 VAANNEIATN
+415 VTANGNISTN

-447 TKINQHTQSINGL
+447 TKINQHTQSI
-460 TTDVNGLE
+460 
-468 SRMSTAEGQ
+468 S
-477 ISTNE
+477 
-482 TNINQHTQSIN
+482 
-493 GLSTDVND
+493 GLSTDVNG

-547 GNGISIA
+547 GEGIAIA
-554 GDGKTISASGAWII
+554 SDGKTISTIPTELKPHAGNLNDIVFFENNFKTFKILKNCVVQIISGDNYYFVHLYKMTVRARADQSNLNSMTFYATADDSRNKEVTLYAPAYEGGELTISI
-568 HDHANTDDI
+568 GTSSNGISNYQQITTDD
-577 FTVSITDSQHP
+577 FVKPSTNA
-588 VYLNILKDLK
+588 YRIL
-598 FCVYNI
+598 Y
-604 FGPKSLSTSANRPP
+604 
-618 SIEYLEF
+618 
-625 NLPKGNYAIQCYSL
+625 
-639 IGITFLYQDAPSPQQ
+639 
-654 TSSTYQSYIGVS
+654 
-666 STGEVSLNLK
+666 
-676 FRYKRDSDK
+676 
-685 QIVTTE
+685 
-691 KQLFIT
+691 
-697 PKENMQHRVYQLP
+697 
-710 DIINNYNMAKAVG
+710 
-723 IKNYDYPD
+723 
-731 KEIISAL
+731 
-738 LIKYQN
+738 

>member
-7 RTGDKG
+7 RSGDKG

-38 IANNA
+38 TANNA
-43 EATVNANMGKINDA
+43 EATINANIGKINEA
-57 IAIAPQVETNTANIS
+57 IAIVPQVETNTENIAVHQGWLS
-72 QHENRINTNTT
+72 ANTT
-83 NINKNTIDIQEQD
+83 DINKNTSKLKEQE

-102 KTKTIQNENRINTNT
+102 KTKT
-117 TNINK
+117 
-122 NTTDIQK
+122 
-129 QGEDIVALKTKTNEN
+129 
-144 ENRINTNTTNINK
+144 
-157 NTTDIQKQG
+157 
-166 EDIVALKTKTNDNS
+166 NDS
-180 AAIKV
+180 AAAIEA
-185 LEDEVGPE
+185 LENEVGPE

-202 LKNIDTKLPT
+202 LQDIDTKLPT

-219 VADASTVTHKATHI
+219 IADASTVTHKATHI

-247 TQAGI
+247 EQAGI

-279 LTYDISGLVSADP
+279 LTYDISGLVSANP

-318 YNNAHFW
+318 YDNAHFW
-325 QYGNNM
+325 QYGNGT
-331 WILLTQINIQ
+331 WIQLTQVANVQI
-341 TATNDSLGI
+341 ATNDSLGV

-415 VAANNEIATN
+415 VTANGNISTN

-433 GRMATAEEQIATHD
+433 GRMATAEGQIATNE
-447 TKINQHTQSINGL
+447 TNINQHTQSINGL
-460 TTDVNGLE
+460 TTDVNALKTNKQNKL
-468 SRMSTAEGQ
+468 TAGD
-477 ISTNE
+477 
-482 TNINQHTQSIN
+482 NITI
-493 GLSTDVND
+493 VND
-501 LKSRMST
+501 
-508 AEGQISTNETNIN
+508 
-521 QHTQSING
+521 
-529 LSTDVNGL
+529 V
-537 KTSKQDKLIA
+537 
-547 GNGISIA
+547 
-554 GDGKTISASGAWII
+554 ISASGKKKIYTGTIESLIDWVPRQKFEIKQEFDIEFIYTNEQHAAHII
-568 HDHANTDDI
+568 RKTISKQKLTYRTTDSGWQASSMIYTFIDEQNQSNNQSVT
-577 FTVSITDSQHP
+577 FSITESFNNPSSP
-588 VYLNILKDLK
+588 VLIIKAIIK
-598 FCVYNI
+598 I
-604 FGPKSLSTSANRPP
+604 SSSLT
-618 SIEYLEF
+618 IYLE
-625 NLPKGNYAIQCYSL
+625 NHPDINYDDH
-639 IGITFLYQDAPSPQQ
+639 YQIND
-654 TSSTYQSYIGVS
+654 YQ
-666 STGEVSLNLK
+666 
-676 FRYKRDSDK
+676 
-685 QIVTTE
+685 VTTE
-691 KQLFIT
+691 DC
-697 PKENMQHRVYQLP
+697 P
-710 DIINNYNMAKAVG
+710 INQGGVG
-723 IKNYDYPD
+723 YKFRLYV
-731 KEIISAL
+731 
-738 LIKYQN
+738 

>member
-38 IANNA
+38 AANNA
-43 EATVNANMGKINDA
+43 EATVNANMDKINDA
-57 IAIAPQVETNTANIS
+57 IAIAPQVQTNTQNIA
-72 QHENRINTNTT
+72 QHESRINANTT
-83 NINKNTIDIQEQD
+83 EINKNTINIQEQD
-96 KDITAL
+96 KDIT
-102 KTKTIQNENRINTNT
+102 
-117 TNINK
+117 
-122 NTTDIQK
+122 
-129 QGEDIVALKTKTNEN
+129 ALKTKTNEN

-157 NTTDIQKQG
+157 NTNDIQKQS
-166 EDIVALKTKTNDNS
+166 EDIVALNTKTNDNS

-185 LEDEVGPE
+185 LKNEVGPE

-219 VADASTVTHKATHI
+219 IADASTVTHKATHI

-247 TQAGI
+247 EQAGI

-331 WILLTQINIQ
+331 WVLLTQIDVQ
-341 TATNDSLGI
+341 VATNQSLGV
-350 VKGSNTDGKV
+350 VKGSDTDGKV

-375 LVSKDA
+375 LVAKDA
-381 THDSKINTLEV
+381 THDSRIDTLET
-392 GLGNANAR
+392 GLGDANAR

-415 VAANNEIATN
+415 VTANGEIATN
-425 TNDINGLK
+425 KNDISGLK
-433 GRMATAEEQIATHD
+433 GRMTTAEGQIATHETKID
-447 TKINQHTQSINGL
+447 QHTQSINGLSNDISGLNDRMSTDEGQISTHETKINQNTQSINGL
-460 TTDVNGLE
+460 TTDVNG
-468 SRMSTAEGQ
+468 
-477 ISTNE
+477 
-482 TNINQHTQSIN
+482 
-493 GLSTDVND
+493 

-521 QHTQSING
+521 QQTQSING
-529 LSTDVNGL
+529 LTTDVNKLTTDVNDLKNSKGGNWKVYTGTFNDLFTTQCSGSKYSISLNKPIHINFIHKLYASPYDKIFTNELTILPFKYSGNLSNNIQYLYMGEVKLGL
-537 KTSKQDKLIA
+537 SGTSADGGKAYVYIKLSTTS
-547 GNGISIA
+547 GIDFSLRA
-554 GDGKTISASGAWII
+554 DENNSFTLKNTIDITIPNDYGRFAII
-568 HDHANTDDI
+568 HV
-577 FTVSITDSQHP
+577 F
-588 VYLNILKDLK
+588 
-598 FCVYNI
+598 
-604 FGPKSLSTSANRPP
+604 
-618 SIEYLEF
+618 E
-625 NLPKGNYAIQCYSL
+625 
-639 IGITFLYQDAPSPQQ
+639 
-654 TSSTYQSYIGVS
+654 
-666 STGEVSLNLK
+666 
-676 FRYKRDSDK
+676 
-685 QIVTTE
+685 
-691 KQLFIT
+691 
-697 PKENMQHRVYQLP
+697 
-710 DIINNYNMAKAVG
+710 
-723 IKNYDYPD
+723 
-731 KEIISAL
+731 
-738 LIKYQN
+738 

>member
-7 RTGDKG
+7 RSGDKG

-38 IANNA
+38 TANNA
-43 EATVNANMGKINDA
+43 EATVNANMGKINEA
-57 IAIAPQVETNTANIS
+57 IAVVPQVETNTENIAVHQGWLS
-72 QHENRINTNTT
+72 ANTT
-83 NINKNTIDIQEQD
+83 DINKNTSRLKEQE

-102 KTKTIQNENRINTNT
+102 KTKT
-117 TNINK
+117 
-122 NTTDIQK
+122 
-129 QGEDIVALKTKTNEN
+129 
-144 ENRINTNTTNINK
+144 
-157 NTTDIQKQG
+157 
-166 EDIVALKTKTNDNS
+166 NDS
-180 AAIKV
+180 ATAIKA

-219 VADASTVTHKATHI
+219 IADASTVTHKATHI

-279 LTYDISGLVSADP
+279 LTYDISGLVSANP

-301 QQKYPNIPI
+301 HQKYPNIPI

-318 YNNAHFW
+318 YDNAHFW
-325 QYGNNM
+325 QYGNGT
-331 WILLTQINIQ
+331 WIQLTQVANVQ
-341 TATNDSLGI
+341 TATNDSLGV

-415 VAANNEIATN
+415 VAANGNISTN

-433 GRMATAEEQIATHD
+433 GRMATAEGQIATHE
-447 TKINQHTQSINGL
+447 TKIT
-460 TTDVNGLE
+460 
-468 SRMSTAEGQ
+468 
-477 ISTNE
+477 
-482 TNINQHTQSIN
+482 
-493 GLSTDVND
+493 
-501 LKSRMST
+501 
-508 AEGQISTNETNIN
+508 

-537 KTSKQDKLIA
+537 KTDVNDLKNSKGGNWKVYTGTFNDLFTTQVSGSTYSISLNKPIHINFIHKLYASPYDKIFTNELTIMPFKYN
-547 GNGISIA
+547 GNLSNNIQYLYIGEVKLGLSGTSA
-554 GDGKTISASGAWII
+554 DGGKAYVYIKLSTTSGTEFSLRADENNNFTLKNTTDITIPNDYGRFAII
-568 HDHANTDDI
+568 HV
-577 FTVSITDSQHP
+577 F
-588 VYLNILKDLK
+588 
-598 FCVYNI
+598 
-604 FGPKSLSTSANRPP
+604 
-618 SIEYLEF
+618 E
-625 NLPKGNYAIQCYSL
+625 
-639 IGITFLYQDAPSPQQ
+639 
-654 TSSTYQSYIGVS
+654 
-666 STGEVSLNLK
+666 
-676 FRYKRDSDK
+676 
-685 QIVTTE
+685 
-691 KQLFIT
+691 
-697 PKENMQHRVYQLP
+697 
-710 DIINNYNMAKAVG
+710 
-723 IKNYDYPD
+723 
-731 KEIISAL
+731 
-738 LIKYQN
+738 

>member
-13 GCCNPY
+13 GCCDPI

-38 IANNA
+38 TANNA
-43 EATVNANMGKINDA
+43 EAMVNANIGKINEA
-57 IAIAPQVETNTANIS
+57 IAVIPQVQTNTEAIAA
-72 QHENRINTNTT
+72 HGTELTDHDARIHTNTIV
-83 NINKNTIDIQEQD
+83 NDQ
-96 KDITAL
+96 
-102 KTKTIQNENRINTNT
+102 QN
-117 TNINK
+117 
-122 NTTDIQK
+122 TDI
-129 QGEDIVALKTKTNEN
+129 ASLKS
-144 ENRINTNTTNINK
+144 
-157 NTTDIQKQG
+157 
-166 EDIVALKTKTNDNS
+166 KTNDN
-180 AAIKV
+180 AVAIKA

-219 VADASTVTHKATHI
+219 IADASTVTHKATHI

-279 LTYDISGLVSADP
+279 PTYDISGLVSANP

-301 QQKYPNIPI
+301 TQKYPNVPI
-310 QPGIRVAD
+310 QAGLRTAD
-318 YNNAHFW
+318 YDNAHFW
-325 QYGNNM
+325 QYGKGT
-331 WILLTQINIQ
+331 WIILTQIDVQ
-341 TATNDSLGI
+341 MATNQSLGI

-415 VAANNEIATN
+415 VAANGNISTN

-433 GRMATAEEQIATHD
+433 GRMATAEGQIATHE
-447 TKINQHTQSINGL
+447 TNINQHTQSINGL
-460 TTDVNGLE
+460 TTDVNGLKTNKQNKL
-468 SRMSTAEGQ
+468 TAGD
-477 ISTNE
+477 
-482 TNINQHTQSIN
+482 NITI
-493 GLSTDVND
+493 VND
-501 LKSRMST
+501 
-508 AEGQISTNETNIN
+508 
-521 QHTQSING
+521 
-529 LSTDVNGL
+529 V
-537 KTSKQDKLIA
+537 
-547 GNGISIA
+547 
-554 GDGKTISASGAWII
+554 ISASGKKKIYTGTIESLIDWVPRQKFEIKQEFDI
-568 HDHANTDDI
+568 EFIYTNEQHAAHIVRKTISKQKLTYRTTDSGWQASSMIYTFIDEQNQSNNQSVT
-577 FTVSITDSQHP
+577 FSITESFNNPSSP
-588 VYLNILKDLK
+588 VLIIKAIIK
-598 FCVYNI
+598 I
-604 FGPKSLSTSANRPP
+604 SSSLT
-618 SIEYLEF
+618 IYLE
-625 NLPKGNYAIQCYSL
+625 NHPDINYDNH
-639 IGITFLYQDAPSPQQ
+639 YQIND
-654 TSSTYQSYIGVS
+654 YQ
-666 STGEVSLNLK
+666 
-676 FRYKRDSDK
+676 
-685 QIVTTE
+685 VTTE
-691 KQLFIT
+691 DC
-697 PKENMQHRVYQLP
+697 P
-710 DIINNYNMAKAVG
+710 INQGGVG
-723 IKNYDYPD
+723 YKFRLYV
-731 KEIISAL
+731 
-738 LIKYQN
+738 

>member
-13 GCCNPY
+13 GCCDPI

-38 IANNA
+38 TANNT
-43 EATVNANMGKINDA
+43 EAHLGSIEGKVNEA
-57 IAIAPQVETNTANIS
+57 IAVIPQVETNTANIS

-83 NINKNTIDIQEQD
+83 NINKNTINIQEQS
-96 KDITAL
+96 
-102 KTKTIQNENRINTNT
+102 
-117 TNINK
+117 
-122 NTTDIQK
+122 
-129 QGEDIVALKTKTNEN
+129 EDIVALKTKTNN
-144 ENRINTNTTNINK
+144 
-157 NTTDIQKQG
+157 
-166 EDIVALKTKTNDNS
+166 NS
-180 AAIKV
+180 AAIEA

-219 VADASTVTHKATHI
+219 IANASTVTHKATHI

-279 LTYDISGLVSADP
+279 PTYDISGLVSTNP

-301 QQKYPNIPI
+301 TQKYPNVPI
-310 QPGIRVAD
+310 QAGLRAAD
-318 YNNAHFW
+318 YDNAHFW
-325 QYGNNM
+325 QYGKGT
-331 WILLTQINIQ
+331 WILLTQIDVQI
-341 TATNDSLGI
+341 ATNQSLGI
-350 VKGSNTDGKV
+350 VKGSDTDGKV

-415 VAANNEIATN
+415 VAANGNISTN

-433 GRMATAEEQIATHD
+433 GRMATAEGQIATHE
-447 TKINQHTQSINGL
+447 TK
-460 TTDVNGLE
+460 
-468 SRMSTAEGQ
+468 
-477 ISTNE
+477 
-482 TNINQHTQSIN
+482 
-493 GLSTDVND
+493 
-501 LKSRMST
+501 
-508 AEGQISTNETNIN
+508 IN

-537 KTSKQDKLIA
+537 KTDVNGLKTNVNGLSTDVNTLKQKDETLEGKINNNTVSINNLSSDVNNLSSDVNNLKTGKQDKLIA
-547 GNGISIA
+547 GDGITIGS
-554 GDGKTISASGAWII
+554 DGKTISASKG
-568 HDHANTDDI
+568 NTYSLGVVKINTPESRTAARSASQQLAATFIPIEKVNNGYTSSILYLDGLTSTGGTNTAYYLQQDDI
-577 FTVSITDSQHP
+577 TNSTIDLSSIVGNLTSNFFALFSVSPEAYNKILNEGYANLPAYSNVSVPFYGTAIGTISNGVFTVNRGSVGSSYHKTNGQFDC
-588 VYLNILKDLK
+588 VVVGYLTKPL
-598 FCVYNI
+598 
-604 FGPKSLSTSANRPP
+604 
-618 SIEYLEF
+618 
-625 NLPKGNYAIQCYSL
+625 
-639 IGITFLYQDAPSPQQ
+639 
-654 TSSTYQSYIGVS
+654 
-666 STGEVSLNLK
+666 
-676 FRYKRDSDK
+676 
-685 QIVTTE
+685 
-691 KQLFIT
+691 
-697 PKENMQHRVYQLP
+697 
-710 DIINNYNMAKAVG
+710 
-723 IKNYDYPD
+723 
-731 KEIISAL
+731 
-738 LIKYQN
+738 